1 MCDVLERWGEYLV
14 EWNAR
19 RGFQD
24 LSEYVAVSRKHYRT
38 QKPPMHLLSALPLLY
53 SPTSRYL
60 YKPET
65 PIIPTYH

>member
-38 QKPPMHLLSALPLLY
+38 QKPPMHPHPLFLS
-53 SPTSRYL
+53 SPTFSL
-60 YKPET
+60 F
-65 PIIPTYH
+65 I

>member
-1 MCDVLERWGEYLV
+1 MCDVLERWGEYSV

-38 QKPPMHLLSALPLLY
+38 QKPPMHLHPLFLS
-53 SPTSRYL
+53 SPTFSL
-60 YKPET
+60 F
-65 PIIPTYH
+65 I